1 MARPLLDSSVVGLAP
16 ATRALNLQPG
26 AGAALALLILAALAA
41 KLLLYAA
48 VAGSIMQLP
57 QDLCVWDCNWFL
69 NTARLG
75 YDVMPHIRSGTTH
88 DQADWVNFPIFP
100 GMIVLLF
107 RFGRLPLGLSGF
119 IAANL
124 SLGVFVYF
132 AVKYLELFA
141 GVKNRLAMVLFL
153 FAFPYGIYF
162 SMTYTESTYAALG
175 MMTFYFFARGEE
187 TRTVLASALFSA
199 TRVTGVLFAPVIAA
213 GYLRRAWVAGRKSG
227 LAAAAETI
235 AGGLLPIALAP
246 LGLFLFMFYLY
257 LHTGD
262 AFGFLHIQRAWNRSE
277 HNPVS
282 VLFNG
287 IFAND
292 LGNVTRGQ
300 QSRSFAA
307 LCAIAGLAL
316 SGRLLSLKHYAEA
329 WFLLASILIALSAG
343 LLSFPRYC
351 LTNPIFVVWSFETVW
366 NLLPRRLFIAV
377 LLACLATQLW
387 LVHLMMHPYA
397 FFI

>member
-1 MARPLLDSSVVGLAP
+1 VGSP
-16 ATRALNLQPG
+16 AVTRTPAWQPG
-26 AGAALALLILAALAA
+26 AGTALSLLILAVLAVR
-41 KLLLYAA
+41 LLLYAA
-48 VAGSIMQLP
+48 VAGSITQLP

-75 YDVMPHIRSGTTH
+75 YDVTPHVRLGVTH

-100 GMIVLLF
+100 GIIALLF
-107 RFGRLPLGLSGF
+107 WFGRLPLGVSGF

-132 AVKYLELFA
+132 AVKYLEIVT

-187 TRTVLASALFSA
+187 MRTVLASALFSA

-213 GYLRRAWVAGRKSG
+213 GYVWRAWRVGRKSG
-227 LAAAAETI
+227 MAAAAETI

-257 LHTGD
+257 LHAGD
-262 AFGFLHIQRAWNRSE
+262 AFGFLHIQRAWGRSE

-282 VLFNG
+282 VLING
-287 IFAND
+287 VFAND
-292 LGNVTRGQ
+292 LGLVARGR
-300 QSRSFAA
+300 QSQSFAT
-307 LCAIAGLAL
+307 LCALAGLAL
-316 SGRLLSLKHYAEA
+316 SVRLLILKRFAEA
-329 WFLLASILIALSAG
+329 WFLLASIMIALSAG

-351 LTNPIFVVWSFETVW
+351 LTDPIFVVWSFEAVW

-377 LLACLATQLW
+377 LLACVVIQLW
-387 LVHLMMHPYA
+387 LVHLLMGQYA
-397 FFI
+397 IFI